1 MKKLLLFLL
10 ISAASY
16 TGFGQSVRSA
26 DPAVNQPYMVDAIGN
41 TVDPNTL
48 TIGQVVYLRLGVLNN
63 NFFNSIPEN
72 DTRMQ
77 ISLDPYLQV
86 ASPTSISSAPLNTI
100 FTWSVVMTP
109 GGEEIRGAQTGVI
122 PANFSGIAEF
132 PVVVTGATPPS
143 GATIVANFFVINQN
157 ANGDIISD
165 GSPANNNSSLIY
177 RTAAALPVTFVKLD
191 ANAVDCN
198 VNVSWTSGD
207 ESNVEHYEV
216 TISKTGSGFR
226 NVTST
231 SARGNGNYNASF
243 AIPEDMKGQM
253 IFIQVKAV
261 DFDGKFTLSNVKTV
275 RGNCSGNK
283 PLVVYGYPNPVTTG
297 NFINVAAKEGVFN
310 GKYRMELIDN
320 SGKLYQVKEVQ
331 LNNVVSVPFEFRT
344 ALSPGQY
351 MIKVVNVDGTQ
362 AGTVQFIKVGG
373 VL

>member
-10 ISAASY
+10 ISALGY
-16 TGFGQSVRSA
+16 TGNSQSVRSA
-26 DPAVNQPYMVDAIGN
+26 DPAVNQPYMVDADGN

-48 TIGQVVYLRLGVLNN
+48 TVGQVVYLRLGVLNN
-63 NFFNSIPEN
+63 NFFNAIPEN

-86 ASPTSISSAPLNTI
+86 ASPTAISTAPLNSF
-100 FTWSVVMTP
+100 FTWSVVTTP
-109 GGEEIRGAQTGVI
+109 GGEEIRGAQDGVI
-122 PANFSGIAEF
+122 PANFSGYAEF
-132 PVVVTGATPPS
+132 PVVVTGATPAN

-177 RTAAALPVTFVKLD
+177 RTAAALPANFVRL
-191 ANAVDCN
+191 AATSVDCN
-198 VNVSWTSGD
+198 VNVSWRTGN
-207 ESNVEHYEV
+207 ESNVDHFEV
-216 TISKTGSGFR
+216 TVSNTGSGFR

-231 SARGNGNYNASF
+231 GARGNGDYNASF

-253 IFIQVKAV
+253 LFIQVKAV
-261 DFDGKFTLSNVKTV
+261 DFDGKVTLSNVVTT
-275 RGNCSGNK
+275 RGNCSDAK
-283 PLVVYGYPNPVTTG
+283 PLVVYGYPNPVSTG
-297 NFINVAAKEGVFN
+297 NFINVAAKEGIFN

-331 LNNVVSVPFEFRT
+331 LNNVVSVPFEFKT

-351 MIKVVNVDGTQ
+351 MIKVINVDGTQ